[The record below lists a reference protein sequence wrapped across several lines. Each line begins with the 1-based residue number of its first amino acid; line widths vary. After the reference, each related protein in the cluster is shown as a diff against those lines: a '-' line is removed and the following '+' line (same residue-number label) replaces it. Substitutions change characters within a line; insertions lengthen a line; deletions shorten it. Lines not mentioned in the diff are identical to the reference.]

1 MAEPDA
7 LIGQTIS
14 HYRIIEKL
22 GGGGMGVVYKAEDTR
37 LKRFVALKFLPDTV
51 AKDAQ
56 ALARFQRE
64 AQAASAL
71 NHPSICTIHDI
82 GEENGKAFIA
92 MEFLDG
98 VTLKHLSSGKPLELE
113 RILDISIEV
122 ADGLDAAHAQG
133 IVHRDIKPAN
143 IFITKRGHA
152 KILDFGLAKISV
164 DLQSSPGSNESLAT
178 LGVDPRDLTS
188 PGTTIGTVAYM
199 SPEQVRGKPLD
210 PRTDLFS
217 FGVVLYEISTTQ
229 LPFRGDSSPLIFESI
244 LNRQPVPPT
253 RLNPDLPPKFEEIIF
268 KALEKDRDFRYQSA
282 VEIRADLKRLRRD
295 TDSSRS
301 VVASSASSPSLS
313 GSSDS
318 PLPRSTVPASSGS
331 EKLPTVSQVPPAHP
345 SSSSVVEVAR
355 QHKGKLI
362 SIAAFLCLLALAA
375 AYGLYQFLLR
385 PAALPTQGKV
395 TQISHWDK
403 PIDNP
408 NISPDGRTIAF
419 TSPVAGIPQVFVMLA
434 SGGEPLQLT
443 RDEGDKTVDGFS
455 ADGSEIYFARVLGRD
470 EVWAIPT
477 LGGNPRRLV
486 SALFAVSSP
495 DGSSLFYVK
504 SYKSA
509 IFRTP
514 LNSFSEEQV
523 CNFDDPNAFP
533 VAILPF
539 PNGKDLFV
547 PTVGQFDR
555 IGHLYRVNVSAHSAE
570 EIGTV
575 SDVANGAGWEEPGK
589 SLLISRTVNGL
600 TNLWSYNLAS
610 RSFKQLTFGPGPD
623 QWPMRDPSG
632 KGILFVNGKS
642 STLLTVYHVRTKS
655 TDELVSENSSQPII
669 SPDAKHIMY
678 VRVPDQNRNELWAS
692 EIDGSNSRKIASS
705 GTLATGNWSRD
716 GSHLIYAD
724 VSAAGGSAIVVAS
737 DGRDPHE
744 IKGVEG
750 GVTWMAWAPD
760 AKKIYITSI
769 VASKRT
775 VWQANA
781 DGSQVQKFM
790 DDCCFVADASPD
802 GKRLLGLVERG
813 DDAGIYQVSLAEK
826 KRIPLLPGVITFGAH
841 YSPDGRSVIH
851 AISARGQVTFYRQ
864 IIDGDKAVGNPQLVL
879 TLPFAFPFNYVSGNA
894 FDFSPDLSTIVYLRL
909 GGQADFFRLSPP

>member
-1 MAEPDA
+1 VAETDA

-14 HYRIIEKL
+14 PYRVLEKL

-37 LKRFVALKFLPDTV
+37 LHRNLALKFLPDTV
-51 AKDAQ
+51 AKDPQ
-56 ALARFQRE
+56 SLARFQRE

-98 VTLKHLSSGKPLELE
+98 MTLKHLSSGRPLELE

-152 KILDFGLAKISV
+152 KILDFGLAKLSV
-164 DLQSSPGSNESLAT
+164 DLPSSPGSDESLAT
-178 LGVDPRDLTS
+178 LGVDRRDLTS
-188 PGTTIGTVAYM
+188 PGMTIGTVAYM

-253 RLNPDLPPKFEEIIF
+253 RLNPDLPLKFEELIF
-268 KALEKDRDFRYQSA
+268 KALEKDRDLRYQSA
-282 VEIRADLKRLRRD
+282 AEVRADLKRLRRD
-295 TDSSRS
+295 TDSGRS
-301 VVASSASSPSLS
+301 VLASPASSASVSA
-313 GSSDS
+313 SSDS
-318 PLPRSTVPASSGS
+318 PTPRSSVPVPSDS
-331 EKLPTVSQVPPAHP
+331 EKPATASHAAPAHL
-345 SSSSVVEVAR
+345 SSSSIVEVAR
-355 QHKGKLI
+355 QHKGNLI
-362 SIAAFLCLLALAA
+362 FIAVFLCLLVLAA
-375 AYGLYQFLLR
+375 SYGLYHFLLR
-385 PAALPTQGKV
+385 PAAPPSQGKV
-395 TQISHWDK
+395 TQISHWNK
-403 PIDNP
+403 PIDNAS
-408 NISPDGRTIAF
+408 ISPDGRTIAF
-419 TSPVAGIPQVFVMLA
+419 TSPVGGIPQVFVMLA

-455 ADGSEIYFARVLGRD
+455 TDGSEIYFARVLGRD

-486 SALFAVSSP
+486 AALLAVPSP
-495 DGSSLFYVK
+495 DGSSLFYLK
-504 SYKSA
+504 SYNSA

-514 LNSFSEEQV
+514 LNSFSEEQIYSF
-523 CNFDDPNAFP
+523 NSPSSFP
-533 VAILPF
+533 QAILPF
-539 PNGKDLFV
+539 PDGKVLFV
-547 PTVGQFDR
+547 PTAKFGETSV
-555 IGHLYRVNVSAHSAE
+555 HLFRVNVSAHSAE

-575 SDVANGAGWEEPGK
+575 SDIANGGDWEEPGK
-589 SLLISRTVNGL
+589 SVLVSRTVNGL
-600 TNLWSYNLAS
+600 TNLWSYNLAA
-610 RSFKQLTFGPGPD
+610 RSLRQLTFGPGPD
-623 QWPMRDPSG
+623 QWPMLDPAG
-632 KGILFVNGKS
+632 KRILFVNGKS
-642 STLLTVYHVRTKS
+642 STLLTVYHVHTKS
-655 TDELVSENSSQPII
+655 TDELVSENSNQPVI

-678 VRVPDQNRNELWAS
+678 LRVPDQNRKELWAS
-692 EIDGSNSRKIASS
+692 ETDGSNPRKIASS
-705 GTLATGNWSRD
+705 GNLNTGNWSPD

-724 VSAAGGSAIVVAS
+724 GSATGGSAIVVGS

-744 IKGVEG
+744 IKGIEG
-750 GVTWMAWAPD
+750 SVVWMAWTPD
-760 AKKIYITSI
+760 ATKIYITSI
-769 VASKRT
+769 VASKRAL
-775 VWQANA
+775 WEAHA

-790 DDCCFVADASPD
+790 DDCCFVADVSPD

-813 DDAGIYQVSLAEK
+813 DDAGIYQVSVAEK

-841 YSPDGRSVIH
+841 YSPDGRSVIY
-851 AISARGQVTFYRQ
+851 AVSARGQITFYHQ
-864 IIDGDKAVGNPQLVL
+864 AVDGDKTVGNPQLAL
-879 TLPFAFPFNYVSGNA
+879 TLPFAFPFNYVEGNA

-909 GGQADFFRLSPP
+909 GGQADFFRLSAP